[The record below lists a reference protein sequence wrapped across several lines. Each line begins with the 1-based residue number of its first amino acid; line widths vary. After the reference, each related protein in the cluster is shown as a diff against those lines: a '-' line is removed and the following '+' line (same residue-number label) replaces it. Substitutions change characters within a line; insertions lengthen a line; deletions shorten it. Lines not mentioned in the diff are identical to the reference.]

1 MVGAGDAGGSGG
13 GDRGDA
19 LAQHP
24 ASRQGRGSQAPQRLH
39 APAGHDFV
47 IPLAEAQQVVV
58 GRCAPLPTVTL
69 PLVDALG
76 HVTAGAVTAGEAV
89 PAFDNTA
96 MDGYAVRSAD
106 TAAAPVTLDVV
117 DTLAAGRAPDV
128 AVGPGQAVRI
138 MTGAPI
144 PPGADAVI
152 MVERTRAL
160 DGGGQVVAEVSV
172 PVGNHVR
179 RAGEDLEVGRV
190 VFEPGEVLQPAHVGV
205 LAGLGIHAISVVRR
219 PRVGVISTGDELVD
233 GSEPLA
239 LGQVRDS
246 NRYSLLSLVREVGL
260 EGVDLGLVRDEPEV
274 IRATIARGAETC
286 DAVLTSG
293 GVSMGD
299 YDCVKVVL
307 DEMGEM
313 SWMQVAIKPAKPFA
327 FGMVGGTPVFG
338 LPGNTVSSMVSFEL
352 LARPALRRM
361 MGHTQLHRP
370 RVQATAASPLRRHPD
385 GKIHFARVVW
395 SYSGGRYEVRSAGGQ
410 GSHQLSSLAAANG
423 LAVLPDGRGADTGD
437 AVELIRLHEARRQ
450 D

>member
-1 MVGAGDAGGSGG
+1 M
-13 GDRGDA
+13 
-19 LAQHP
+19 
-24 ASRQGRGSQAPQRLH
+24 
-39 APAGHDFV
+39 
-47 IPLAEAQQVVV
+47 IPLAEAQQVVID
-58 GRCAPLPTVTL
+58 RCGPLPTVRL
-69 PLVDALG
+69 PLVAALG
-76 HVTAGAVTAGEAV
+76 HVTAGAVVATEAV

-106 TAAAPVTLDVV
+106 TAAAPVTLEVV
-117 DTLAAGRAPDV
+117 GTLAAG
-128 AVGPGQAVRI
+128 AVPTVSVGAGQAIRI
-138 MTGAPI
+138 MTGAPM

-152 MVERTRAL
+152 MVERTRTL
-160 DGGGQVVAEVSV
+160 DGGDRVVAEVSV
-172 PVGNHVR
+172 PTGNHVR
-179 RAGEDLEVGRV
+179 AAGEDLEVGKV
-190 VFEPGEVLQPAHVGV
+190 VFEPGEVLQPAHLGV
-205 LAGLGIHAISVVRR
+205 LAGLGTHMVEVVRR
-219 PRVGVISTGDELVD
+219 PRVGVMSTGDELVD
-233 GSEPLA
+233 GSEPLS

-246 NRYSLLSLVREVGL
+246 NRYSLLSLVRQAGL
-260 EGVDLGLVRDEPEV
+260 EGVDLGMVRDDPET
-274 IRATIARGAETC
+274 IRATIAGGVETC

-327 FGMVGGTPVFG
+327 FGMVDGTPVFG

-361 MGHTQLHRP
+361 MGHAQLHRP
-370 RVQATAASPLRRHPD
+370 RVRATASAPLRRRLD

-395 SYSGGRYEVRSAGGQ
+395 AYGDKGYEVRSAGGQ

-423 LAVLPDGRGADTGD
+423 LAVLPDGQGAAVGD
-437 AVELIRLHEARRQ
+437 AVDLIRLHE

>member
-1 MVGAGDAGGSGG
+1 M
-13 GDRGDA
+13 
-19 LAQHP
+19 
-24 ASRQGRGSQAPQRLH
+24 
-39 APAGHDFV
+39 
-47 IPLAEAQQVVV
+47 IPLAEAQQVVID
-58 GRCAPLPTVTL
+58 RCAPLPTLTL
-69 PLVDALG
+69 PLVEALG
-76 HVTAGAVTAGEAV
+76 HVTAGAVAAAEAV

-106 TAAAPVTLDVV
+106 TAAAPVTLEVV

-138 MTGAPI
+138 MTGAPM

-160 DGGGQVVAEVSV
+160 DGGGRMVAEVSV

-190 VFEPGEVLQPAHVGV
+190 VFEPGEVLQPAHMGV

-233 GSEPLA
+233 SSEPLA

-246 NRYSLLSLVREVGL
+246 NRYSLLSLVREAGL

-274 IRATIARGAETC
+274 IRATIARGAATC

-307 DEMGEM
+307 EEMGEM

-327 FGMVGGTPVFG
+327 FGLVGGTPVFG

-361 MGHTQLHRP
+361 MGHSQLHRP
-370 RVQATAASPLRRHPD
+370 RVQATAAAPLRRHPD

-395 SYSGGRYEVRSAGGQ
+395 SYRRGRYEVRSAGGQ

-423 LAVLPDGRGADTGD
+423 LAVLPDGHGADRGD

>member
-1 MVGAGDAGGSGG
+1 M
-13 GDRGDA
+13 
-19 LAQHP
+19 
-24 ASRQGRGSQAPQRLH
+24 
-39 APAGHDFV
+39 
-47 IPLAEAQQVVV
+47 IPLAEAQRVVID
-58 GRCAPLPTVTL
+58 RCAPLPTVTL
-69 PLVDALG
+69 PLVEALG
-76 HVTAGAVTAGEAV
+76 HVTAHAVTAGEAV

-106 TAAAPVTLDVV
+106 TTAAPVTLEVV
-117 DTLAAGRAPDV
+117 GTLAAGKAPEM

-152 MVERTRAL
+152 MVERTRRL
-160 DGGGQVVAEVSV
+160 EDGARVVAEVSV
-172 PVGNHVR
+172 PASNHVR
-179 RAGEDLEVGRV
+179 RAGEDLKVGQV
-190 VFEPGEVLQPAHVGV
+190 VFESGEVLQPAHVGV
-205 LAGLGIHAISVVRR
+205 LAGLGIHELKVVRR

-233 GSEPLA
+233 GSKPLA

-246 NRYSLLSLVREVGL
+246 NRYSLLSLVSEAGL
-260 EGVDLGLVRDEPEV
+260 EGVDLGLVPDDPEV
-274 IRATIARGAETC
+274 IRSTIAGGVATC

-299 YDCVKVVL
+299 YDCVKLVL
-307 DEMGEM
+307 DEMGDM

-327 FGMVGGTPVFG
+327 FGLVAQTPVFG

-352 LARPALRRM
+352 LVRPALRRM
-361 MGHTQLHRP
+361 MGYTQLHRP
-370 RVQATAASPLRRHPD
+370 RVQATAAAPLQRHPD

-395 SYSGGRYEVRSAGGQ
+395 SYRQGRYEVHSAGGQ

-423 LAVLPDGRGADTGD
+423 LAVLPDGHGVDIGEQM
-437 AVELIRLHEARRQ
+437 ELIRLHEARRE

>member
-1 MVGAGDAGGSGG
+1 M
-13 GDRGDA
+13 
-19 LAQHP
+19 
-24 ASRQGRGSQAPQRLH
+24 
-39 APAGHDFV
+39 
-47 IPLAEAQQVVV
+47 IPLAEAQQVVIDH
-58 GRCAPLPTVTL
+58 CAPLPTVTL
-69 PLVDALG
+69 PLVEALG
-76 HVTAGAVTAGEAV
+76 HVTAGAVAAAEAV

-117 DTLAAGRAPDV
+117 DTLAAG
-128 AVGPGQAVRI
+128 AVPAVSVGAGQAIRI

-160 DGGGQVVAEVSV
+160 DGGGRVVAEVSV
-172 PVGNHVR
+172 PAGNHVR
-179 RAGEDLEVGRV
+179 NAGEDLEVGKV
-190 VFEPGEVLQPAHVGV
+190 VFEPGEVLQPAHLGV
-205 LAGLGIHAISVVRR
+205 LAGLGIHAVDVVRR
-219 PRVGVISTGDELVD
+219 PRVGVMSTGDELVD
-233 GSEPLA
+233 GSQPLS

-246 NRYSLLSLVREVGL
+246 NRYSLLSLVRQAGL
-260 EGVDLGLVRDEPEV
+260 EGVDLGMVRDDPDT
-274 IRATIARGAETC
+274 IRATIGRGVDKC

-307 DEMGEM
+307 DEMGDM

-327 FGMVGGTPVFG
+327 FGMVRETPVFG

-370 RVQATAASPLRRHPD
+370 LVRAIASAPLRRRPD

-395 SYSGGRYEVRSAGGQ
+395 GYREGRYEVRSAGGQ

-423 LAVLPDGRGADTGD
+423 LAVLPDGHGAAEGD
-437 AVELIRLHEARRQ
+437 AVELIRLHEG
-450 D
+450 

>member
-1 MVGAGDAGGSGG
+1 M
-13 GDRGDA
+13 
-19 LAQHP
+19 
-24 ASRQGRGSQAPQRLH
+24 
-39 APAGHDFV
+39 
-47 IPLAEAQQVVV
+47 IPLAEAQRAVID
-58 GRCAPLPTVTL
+58 RCAPLPTVRVP
-69 PLVDALG
+69 PLDALG
-76 HVTAGAVTAGEAV
+76 CLTAAAVLAGEAV

-106 TAAAPVTLDVV
+106 TADAPVTLEVV
-117 DTLAAGRAPDV
+117 GTLAAGRAPEG
-128 AVGPGQAVRI
+128 AVGRGQAVRI

-152 MVERTRAL
+152 MVERTRRL
-160 DGGGQVVAEVSV
+160 DGGDRVVAEAHV
-172 PVGNHVR
+172 PVGNHIRSV
-179 RAGEDLEVGRV
+179 GEDLEAGTV

-205 LAGLGIHAISVVRR
+205 LAGLGIGAVEVVRR
-219 PRVGVISTGDELVD
+219 PRVGVVSTGDELVD
-233 GSEPLA
+233 GPEPLA

-246 NRYSLLSLVREVGL
+246 NRYSLLSLVRQAGA
-260 EGVDLGLVRDEPEV
+260 EGVDLGMVRDDPDA
-274 IRATIARGAETC
+274 ISAAISAGTDTC

-299 YDCVKVVL
+299 YDCVKLVL

-361 MGHTQLHRP
+361 MGHARLHRP
-370 RVQATAASPLRRHPD
+370 LVQATAAAPLRRRPD
-385 GKIHFARVVW
+385 GKVHFARVVW
-395 SYSGGRYEVRSAGGQ
+395 AYRDGGYEVRSAGGQ

-423 LAVLPDGRGADTGD
+423 LAVLPDGHGAAEGD
-437 AVELIRLHEARRQ
+437 VVDLIRLHE

>member
-1 MVGAGDAGGSGG
+1 M
-13 GDRGDA
+13 
-19 LAQHP
+19 
-24 ASRQGRGSQAPQRLH
+24 
-39 APAGHDFV
+39 
-47 IPLAEAQQVVV
+47 IPLAVALLVVV

-106 TAAAPVTLDVV
+106 TTAAPVTLDVV

-233 GSEPLA
+233 GSEPLV

-246 NRYSLLSLVREVGL
+246 NRYSLLSLVREAGL

-327 FGMVGGTPVFG
+327 FGLVGDTPVFG

-370 RVQATAASPLRRHPD
+370 RVRATAASPLGRHPD

-395 SYSGGRYEVRSAGGQ
+395 TYHHGRYEVRSAGGQ

-437 AVELIRLHEARRQ
+437 AVELIRLHEARRP

>member
-1 MVGAGDAGGSGG
+1 M
-13 GDRGDA
+13 
-19 LAQHP
+19 
-24 ASRQGRGSQAPQRLH
+24 
-39 APAGHDFV
+39 
-47 IPLAEAQQVVV
+47 IPLAEAQQVVID
-58 GRCAPLPTVTL
+58 RCGPLPTVRL

-76 HVTAGAVTAGEAV
+76 HVTAGAVTSGEAV

-96 MDGYAVRSAD
+96 MDGFAVRSAD
-106 TAAAPVTLDVV
+106 TTAAPVTLTVV
-117 DTLAAGRAPDV
+117 DTLAAGSAPAT
-128 AVGPGQAVRI
+128 AVGEGQAIRI

-152 MVERTRAL
+152 MLERTRSL
-160 DGGGQVVAEVSV
+160 DGGSRVVAEASV
-172 PVGNHVR
+172 PAGNHIR
-179 RAGEDLEVGRV
+179 IAGEDLEVGKV

-205 LAGLGIHAISVVRR
+205 LAGLGIHALDVVRR
-219 PRVGVISTGDELVD
+219 PRVGVLSTGDELVD
-233 GSEPLA
+233 GPEPLS

-246 NRYSLLSLVREVGL
+246 NRYSLLSLVRQAGL
-260 EGVDLGLVRDEPEV
+260 EGVDLGMARDDPEA
-274 IRATIARGAETC
+274 IRTTIGRGVETC

-307 DEMGEM
+307 DEMGQM

-327 FGMVGGTPVFG
+327 FGIVDGTPVFG

-361 MGHTQLHRP
+361 MGHGELHRR
-370 RVQATAASPLRRHPD
+370 RVVAIAAAPLRRRPD
-385 GKIHFARVVW
+385 GKIHFARAVW
-395 SYSGGRYEVRSAGGQ
+395 AYRDGAYEVRSAGGQ

-423 LAVLPDGRGADTGD
+423 LAVLPDGHGVEPGD
-437 AVELIRLHEARRQ
+437 AVDLIRLHE

>member
-1 MVGAGDAGGSGG
+1 
-13 GDRGDA
+13 
-19 LAQHP
+19 
-24 ASRQGRGSQAPQRLH
+24 
-39 APAGHDFV
+39 V
-47 IPLAEAQQVVV
+47 IPLAEAQQVVIDH
-58 GRCAPLPTVTL
+58 CAPLPTVTL
-69 PLVDALG
+69 PLVEALG
-76 HVTAGAVTAGEAV
+76 HVTAGAVAAAEAV

-117 DTLAAGRAPDV
+117 DTLAAG
-128 AVGPGQAVRI
+128 AVPAVSVGAGQAIRI

-160 DGGGQVVAEVSV
+160 DGGGRVVAEVSV
-172 PVGNHVR
+172 PAGNHVR
-179 RAGEDLEVGRV
+179 NAGEDLEVGKV
-190 VFEPGEVLQPAHVGV
+190 VFEPGEVLQPAHLGV
-205 LAGLGIHAISVVRR
+205 LAGLGIHAVDVVRR
-219 PRVGVISTGDELVD
+219 PRVGVMSTGDELVD
-233 GSEPLA
+233 GSQPLS

-246 NRYSLLSLVREVGL
+246 NRYSLLSLVRQAGL
-260 EGVDLGLVRDEPEV
+260 EGVDLGMVRDDPDT
-274 IRATIARGAETC
+274 IRATIGRGVDKC

-307 DEMGEM
+307 DEMGDM

-327 FGMVGGTPVFG
+327 FGMVRETPVFG

-370 RVQATAASPLRRHPD
+370 LVRAIASAPLRRRPD

-395 SYSGGRYEVRSAGGQ
+395 GYREGRYEVRSAGGQ

-423 LAVLPDGRGADTGD
+423 LAVLPDGHGAAEGD
-437 AVELIRLHEARRQ
+437 AVELIRLHEG
-450 D
+450 

>member
-1 MVGAGDAGGSGG
+1 M
-13 GDRGDA
+13 
-19 LAQHP
+19 
-24 ASRQGRGSQAPQRLH
+24 
-39 APAGHDFV
+39 
-47 IPLAEAQQVVV
+47 IPLAEAQQVVID
-58 GRCAPLPTVTL
+58 RCAPLPTLTL
-69 PLVDALG
+69 PLAEALG
-76 HVTAGAVTAGEAV
+76 HVTAGAVAAAEAV

-106 TAAAPVTLDVV
+106 TAAAPVTLEVV

-138 MTGAPI
+138 MTGAPM

-160 DGGGQVVAEVSV
+160 DGGGRMVAEVSV

-190 VFEPGEVLQPAHVGV
+190 VFEPGEVLQPAHMGV

-233 GSEPLA
+233 SSEPLA

-246 NRYSLLSLVREVGL
+246 NRYSLLSLVREAGL

-274 IRATIARGAETC
+274 IRATIARGAATC

-307 DEMGEM
+307 EEMGEM

-327 FGMVGGTPVFG
+327 FGLVGGTPVFG

-361 MGHTQLHRP
+361 MGHSQLHRP
-370 RVQATAASPLRRHPD
+370 RVQATAAAPLRRHPD

-395 SYSGGRYEVRSAGGQ
+395 SYRRGRYEVRSAGGQ

-423 LAVLPDGRGADTGD
+423 LAVLPDGHGADRGD

>member
-1 MVGAGDAGGSGG
+1 M
-13 GDRGDA
+13 
-19 LAQHP
+19 
-24 ASRQGRGSQAPQRLH
+24 
-39 APAGHDFV
+39 
-47 IPLAEAQQVVV
+47 IPLAEAQQAVVD
-58 GRCAPLPTVTL
+58 RCAQLPTVTL
-69 PLVDALG
+69 PLVEALG
-76 HVTAGAVTAGEAV
+76 HVTAGAVTAAEAV

-160 DGGGQVVAEVSV
+160 DGGGRVVAEVSV

-179 RAGEDLEVGRV
+179 RAGEDLEAGRV

-233 GSEPLA
+233 GAEPLA

-246 NRYSLLSLVREVGL
+246 NRYSLLSLVREAGL
-260 EGVDLGLVRDEPEV
+260 EGVDLGLVRDDPEA
-274 IRATIARGAETC
+274 IRATIARGAAAC

-327 FGMVGGTPVFG
+327 FGLVGGTPVFG

-361 MGHTQLHRP
+361 MGHAQLHRP
-370 RVQATAASPLRRHPD
+370 RVQAAAASPLRRHPD

-395 SYSGGRYEVRSAGGQ
+395 SYRQGRYEVRSAGGQ

-437 AVELIRLHEARRQ
+437 AVELIRLHEARRW

>member
-1 MVGAGDAGGSGG
+1 M
-13 GDRGDA
+13 
-19 LAQHP
+19 
-24 ASRQGRGSQAPQRLH
+24 
-39 APAGHDFV
+39 

>member
-1 MVGAGDAGGSGG
+1 M
-13 GDRGDA
+13 
-19 LAQHP
+19 
-24 ASRQGRGSQAPQRLH
+24 
-39 APAGHDFV
+39 
-47 IPLAEAQQVVV
+47 IPLAEAQQVVID
-58 GRCAPLPTVTL
+58 RCAPLPTVEL

-76 HVTAGAVTAGEAV
+76 HVTAAAVTAAEAV

-96 MDGYAVRSAD
+96 MDGYAVRAGD
-106 TAAAPVTLDVV
+106 TAAAPATLDVV
-117 DTLAAGRAPDV
+117 GTLAAGRAPDV
-128 AVGPGQAVRI
+128 GVGPGEAVRI

-172 PVGNHVR
+172 PVGNHIR

-205 LAGLGIHAISVVRR
+205 LAGLGIHALNVVRR

-233 GSEPLA
+233 GPEPLA

-246 NRYSLLSLVREVGL
+246 NRYSLLSLVCEAGL
-260 EGVDLGLVRDEPEV
+260 EGVDLGLVRDDPEV
-274 IRATIARGAETC
+274 IRSTIAHGAATC

-327 FGMVGGTPVFG
+327 FGLVGGTPVFG

-370 RVQATAASPLRRHPD
+370 RVPGDRHRPVAAPP
-385 GKIHFARVVW
+385 
-395 SYSGGRYEVRSAGGQ
+395 
-410 GSHQLSSLAAANG
+410 
-423 LAVLPDGRGADTGD
+423 
-437 AVELIRLHEARRQ
+437 RRQ
-450 D
+450 DPLRPCGVVLSPGPLRGPFGRRSGLAPAVGTGGGQRLGGPARRARSSCR

>member
-1 MVGAGDAGGSGG
+1 M
-13 GDRGDA
+13 
-19 LAQHP
+19 
-24 ASRQGRGSQAPQRLH
+24 
-39 APAGHDFV
+39 
-47 IPLAEAQQVVV
+47 IPLAEAQQVVID
-58 GRCAPLPTVTL
+58 RCAPLPTVEL

-76 HVTAGAVTAGEAV
+76 HVTAAAVTAAEAV

-96 MDGYAVRSAD
+96 MDGYAVRAGD
-106 TAAAPVTLDVV
+106 TAAAPATLDVV
-117 DTLAAGRAPDV
+117 GTLAAGRAPDV
-128 AVGPGQAVRI
+128 DVGPGEAVRI

-172 PVGNHVR
+172 PVGNHIR

-205 LAGLGIHAISVVRR
+205 LAGLGIHALNVVRR

-233 GSEPLA
+233 GPEPLA

-246 NRYSLLSLVREVGL
+246 NRYSLLSLVCEAGL
-260 EGVDLGLVRDEPEV
+260 EGVDLGLVRDDPEV
-274 IRATIARGAETC
+274 IRSTIAHGAATC

-327 FGMVGGTPVFG
+327 FGLVGGTPVFG

-370 RVQATAASPLRRHPD
+370 RVQATATAPLQRHPD

-395 SYSGGRYEVRSAGGQ
+395 SYRQGRYEVRSAGGQ
-410 GSHQLSSLAAANG
+410 GSHQLSALAAANG
-423 LAVLPDGRGADTGD
+423 LAVLPDGHGAAVGEV
-437 AVELIRLHEARRQ
+437 VELIRLHEAHRG

>member
-1 MVGAGDAGGSGG
+1 
-13 GDRGDA
+13 
-19 LAQHP
+19 
-24 ASRQGRGSQAPQRLH
+24 
-39 APAGHDFV
+39 V

-106 TAAAPVTLDVV
+106 TTAAPVTLDVV

-233 GSEPLA
+233 GSEPLV

-246 NRYSLLSLVREVGL
+246 NRYSLLSLVREAGL

-327 FGMVGGTPVFG
+327 FGLVGDTPVFG

-370 RVQATAASPLRRHPD
+370 RVRATAASPLGRHPD

-395 SYSGGRYEVRSAGGQ
+395 TYHHGRYEVRSAGGQ

-437 AVELIRLHEARRQ
+437 AVELIRLHEARRP

>member
-1 MVGAGDAGGSGG
+1 M
-13 GDRGDA
+13 
-19 LAQHP
+19 
-24 ASRQGRGSQAPQRLH
+24 
-39 APAGHDFV
+39 
-47 IPLAEAQQVVV
+47 IPLAEAQQVVID
-58 GRCAPLPTVTL
+58 RCGPLPTVRL
-69 PLVDALG
+69 PLVAALG
-76 HVTAGAVTAGEAV
+76 HVTAGAVVAAEAV

-96 MDGYAVRSAD
+96 MDGFAVRSAD
-106 TAAAPVTLDVV
+106 TAAAPVTLEVV
-117 DTLAAGRAPDV
+117 GTLAAGGVPTAP
-128 AVGPGQAVRI
+128 VGAGQAIRI

-160 DGGGQVVAEVSV
+160 DGGDRVVAEVSV

-179 RAGEDLEVGRV
+179 TAGEDLEVGKV
-190 VFEPGEVLQPAHVGV
+190 VFEPGEVLQPAHLGV
-205 LAGLGIHAISVVRR
+205 LAGLGIHAVEVVRR
-219 PRVGVISTGDELVD
+219 PRVGVMSTGDELVD
-233 GSEPLA
+233 SSEPLS

-246 NRYSLLSLVREVGL
+246 NRYSLLSLVCQAGL
-260 EGVDLGLVRDEPEV
+260 EGVDLGMVRDDPET
-274 IRATIARGAETC
+274 IRATIARGVETC

-299 YDCVKVVL
+299 YDCVKVAL
-307 DEMGEM
+307 DEMGDM

-327 FGMVGGTPVFG
+327 FGVVDGTPVFG

-370 RVQATAASPLRRHPD
+370 RVRATAAAPLRRRPD

-395 SYSGGRYEVRSAGGQ
+395 AYGDKGYEVQSAGGQ

-423 LAVLPDGRGADTGD
+423 LAVLPDGQGAAVGD
-437 AVELIRLHEARRQ
+437 AVDLIRLHE

>member
-1 MVGAGDAGGSGG
+1 M
-13 GDRGDA
+13 
-19 LAQHP
+19 
-24 ASRQGRGSQAPQRLH
+24 
-39 APAGHDFV
+39 

-58 GRCAPLPTVTL
+58 DRCGPLPTVRL
-69 PLVDALG
+69 PLVAALG
-76 HVTAGAVTAGEAV
+76 HVTAGAVVAAEAV

-106 TAAAPVTLDVV
+106 TAAAPVTLEVV
-117 DTLAAGRAPDV
+117 GTLAAGGVPTAP
-128 AVGPGQAVRI
+128 VGAGQAIRI

-160 DGGGQVVAEVSV
+160 DGGDRVVAEASV

-179 RAGEDLEVGRV
+179 TTGEDLEVGKV
-190 VFEPGEVLQPAHVGV
+190 VFEPGEVLQPAHLGV
-205 LAGLGIHAISVVRR
+205 LAGLGIHAVEVIRR
-219 PRVGVISTGDELVD
+219 PRVGVMSTGDELVD
-233 GSEPLA
+233 GTEPLS

-246 NRYSLLSLVREVGL
+246 NRYSLLSLVCQAGL
-260 EGVDLGLVRDEPEV
+260 EGVDLGMVRDDPET
-274 IRATIARGAETC
+274 IRATIARGVETC

-307 DEMGEM
+307 DEMGDM
-313 SWMQVAIKPAKPFA
+313 YWMQVAIKPAKPFA
-327 FGMVGGTPVFG
+327 FGVVDGTPVFG

-370 RVQATAASPLRRHPD
+370 RVRATAAAPLRRRPD

-395 SYSGGRYEVRSAGGQ
+395 AYGDKGYEVQSAGGQ

-423 LAVLPDGRGADTGD
+423 LAVLPDGQGAAVGD
-437 AVELIRLHEARRQ
+437 AVDLIRLHE

>member
-1 MVGAGDAGGSGG
+1 M
-13 GDRGDA
+13 
-19 LAQHP
+19 
-24 ASRQGRGSQAPQRLH
+24 
-39 APAGHDFV
+39 
-47 IPLAEAQQVVV
+47 IPLAEAQQAVID
-58 GRCAPLPTVTL
+58 RCAPLPTVAL
-69 PLVDALG
+69 PLVEALG
-76 HVTAGAVTAGEAV
+76 HVTAGAVAAAEAV
-89 PAFDNTA
+89 PAFANTA

-106 TAAAPVTLDVV
+106 VAAAPVTLEVV
-117 DTLAAGRAPDV
+117 DTVAAGQVPAV
-128 AVGPGQAVRI
+128 AVGAGQAVRI

-160 DGGGQVVAEVSV
+160 DGGGRVVAEVAV
-172 PVGNHVR
+172 PARNHIR
-179 RAGEDLEVGRV
+179 AAGEDLEVGRV
-190 VFEPGEVLQPAHVGV
+190 VFEPGEVLQPAHLGV
-205 LAGLGIHAISVVRR
+205 LAGLGIHALDVVRR
-219 PRVGVISTGDELVD
+219 PRVGVMSTGDELVD
-233 GSEPLA
+233 GPEPLT

-246 NRYSLLSLVREVGL
+246 NRYSLLSLVRQAGL
-260 EGVDLGLVRDEPEV
+260 DGVDLGMVRDDPGA
-274 IRATIARGAETC
+274 IRATIGRGVESC

-327 FGMVGGTPVFG
+327 FGMVDGTPVFG

-361 MGHTQLHRP
+361 MGHARLHRR
-370 RVQATAASPLRRHPD
+370 RVRATATAPLRRHPD

-395 SYSGGRYEVRSAGGQ
+395 TYRDGVYEACSAGGQ

-423 LAVLPDGRGADTGD
+423 LAVLPDGHGAAEGDT
-437 AVELIRLHEARRQ
+437 VELIRLHE

>member
-1 MVGAGDAGGSGG
+1 M
-13 GDRGDA
+13 
-19 LAQHP
+19 
-24 ASRQGRGSQAPQRLH
+24 
-39 APAGHDFV
+39 
-47 IPLAEAQQVVV
+47 IPLAEAQRAVID
-58 GRCAPLPTVTL
+58 RCAPLPTVTL
-69 PLVDALG
+69 ALVDALG

-96 MDGYAVRSAD
+96 MDGYAVRAAD
-106 TAAAPVTLDVV
+106 TAAAPVTLEVV

-160 DGGGQVVAEVSV
+160 DGGGQMVAEVSV

-233 GSEPLA
+233 GSAPLA

-246 NRYSLLSLVREVGL
+246 NRYSLLSLVREAGL

-327 FGMVGGTPVFG
+327 FGLVGGTPVFG

-361 MGHTQLHRP
+361 MGHGQLHRP
-370 RVQATAASPLRRHPD
+370 RVQATAASPLRRRPD

-395 SYSGGRYEVRSAGGQ
+395 SYRQGRYEVHSAGGQ

-423 LAVLPDGRGADTGD
+423 LAVLPDGHGAEAGD
-437 AVELIRLHEARRQ
+437 DVELIRLHEARRQ

>member
-1 MVGAGDAGGSGG
+1 
-13 GDRGDA
+13 
-19 LAQHP
+19 
-24 ASRQGRGSQAPQRLH
+24 
-39 APAGHDFV
+39 V

-58 GRCAPLPTVTL
+58 DRCAQLPTVTL
-69 PLVDALG
+69 PLVEAIG
-76 HVTAGAVTAGEAV
+76 HVTAGAVTAAEAV

-96 MDGYAVRSAD
+96 MDGYAVRSED
-106 TAAAPVTLDVV
+106 TATAPVTLEVV

-160 DGGGQVVAEVSV
+160 DGGGRVVAEASV

-179 RAGEDLEVGRV
+179 RVGEDLEVGRV

-233 GSEPLA
+233 GSGPLA

-246 NRYSLLSLVREVGL
+246 NRYSLLSLVSEAGL
-260 EGVDLGLVRDEPEV
+260 EGVDLGLVRDDPEV
-274 IRATIARGAETC
+274 IRATIARGAATC

-307 DEMGEM
+307 DEMGQM

-327 FGMVGGTPVFG
+327 FGLVGGTPVFG

-361 MGHTQLHRP
+361 MGHAQLHRP

-395 SYSGGRYEVRSAGGQ
+395 SYRQGRYEVRSAGGQ

-423 LAVLPDGRGADTGD
+423 LAVLPDGHGADTGD
-437 AVELIRLHEARRQ
+437 AVELIRLHEARHR

>member
-1 MVGAGDAGGSGG
+1 
-13 GDRGDA
+13 
-19 LAQHP
+19 
-24 ASRQGRGSQAPQRLH
+24 
-39 APAGHDFV
+39 V
-47 IPLAEAQQVVV
+47 IPLAEAQQVVID
-58 GRCAPLPTVTL
+58 RCAPLPTLTL
-69 PLVDALG
+69 PLVEALG
-76 HVTAGAVTAGEAV
+76 CVTAGAVAAAEAV

-138 MTGAPI
+138 MTGAPM

-160 DGGGQVVAEVSV
+160 DGGGRMVAEVSV

-233 GSEPLA
+233 SSEPLA

-246 NRYSLLSLVREVGL
+246 NRYSLLSLVREAGL

-299 YDCVKVVL
+299 YDCVKAVL

-327 FGMVGGTPVFG
+327 FGLVGGTPVFG

-361 MGHTQLHRP
+361 MGHSQLHRP
-370 RVQATAASPLRRHPD
+370 RVQATAAAPLRRHPD

-395 SYSGGRYEVRSAGGQ
+395 SYRRGRYEVRSAGGQ

-423 LAVLPDGRGADTGD
+423 LAVLPDGHGADSGD
-437 AVELIRLHEARRQ
+437 AVELVRLHEARRQ

>member
-1 MVGAGDAGGSGG
+1 M
-13 GDRGDA
+13 
-19 LAQHP
+19 
-24 ASRQGRGSQAPQRLH
+24 
-39 APAGHDFV
+39 
-47 IPLAEAQQVVV
+47 IPLAEAQQVVID
-58 GRCAPLPTVTL
+58 RCAPLPTVEL

-76 HVTAGAVTAGEAV
+76 HVTAAAVTAAEAV

-96 MDGYAVRSAD
+96 MDGYAVRAGD
-106 TAAAPVTLDVV
+106 TAAPPATLDVV
-117 DTLAAGRAPDV
+117 GTLAAGRAPDV
-128 AVGPGQAVRI
+128 GVGPGEAVRI

-172 PVGNHVR
+172 PVGNHIR

-205 LAGLGIHAISVVRR
+205 LAGLGIHALNVVRR

-233 GSEPLA
+233 GPEPLA

-246 NRYSLLSLVREVGL
+246 NRYSLLSLVCEAGL
-260 EGVDLGLVRDEPEV
+260 EGVDLGLVRDDPEV
-274 IRATIARGAETC
+274 IRSTIAHGAATC

-327 FGMVGGTPVFG
+327 FGLVGGTPVFG

-370 RVQATAASPLRRHPD
+370 RVQATATAPLQRHPD

-395 SYSGGRYEVRSAGGQ
+395 SYRQGRYEVRSAGGQ
-410 GSHQLSSLAAANG
+410 GSHQLSALAAANG
-423 LAVLPDGRGADTGD
+423 LAVLPDGHGAAVGEV
-437 AVELIRLHEARRQ
+437 VELIRLHEAHRG

>member
-1 MVGAGDAGGSGG
+1 M
-13 GDRGDA
+13 
-19 LAQHP
+19 
-24 ASRQGRGSQAPQRLH
+24 
-39 APAGHDFV
+39 
-47 IPLAEAQQVVV
+47 IPLAEAQQVVID
-58 GRCAPLPTVTL
+58 RCGPLPTVRL
-69 PLVDALG
+69 PLVAALG
-76 HVTAGAVTAGEAV
+76 HVTAGAVVAAEAV

-96 MDGYAVRSAD
+96 MDGFAVRSVD
-106 TAAAPVTLDVV
+106 TAAAPVTLEVV
-117 DTLAAGRAPDV
+117 GTLAAGGVPTAP
-128 AVGPGQAVRI
+128 VGAGQAIRI

-160 DGGGQVVAEVSV
+160 DGGDRVVAEVSV

-179 RAGEDLEVGRV
+179 TAGEDLEVGKV
-190 VFEPGEVLQPAHVGV
+190 VFEPGEVLQPAHLGV
-205 LAGLGIHAISVVRR
+205 LAGLGIHAVEVVRR
-219 PRVGVISTGDELVD
+219 PRVGVMSTGDELVD
-233 GSEPLA
+233 GSEPLS

-246 NRYSLLSLVREVGL
+246 NRYSLLSLVCQAGL
-260 EGVDLGLVRDEPEV
+260 EGVDLGMVRDDPET
-274 IRATIARGAETC
+274 IRATIARGVETC

-307 DEMGEM
+307 DEMGDM

-327 FGMVGGTPVFG
+327 FGVVDGTPVFG

-370 RVQATAASPLRRHPD
+370 RVRATAAAPLRRRPD

-395 SYSGGRYEVRSAGGQ
+395 AYGDKGYEVQSAGGQ

-423 LAVLPDGRGADTGD
+423 LAVLPDGQGAAVGD
-437 AVELIRLHEARRQ
+437 AVDLIRLHE